1 MFKTS
6 LKKTSN
12 KIKRSNVQ
20 ELLEN
25 SQDDNS
31 KHKFNVGWTR
41 MPQKCLQIS
50 FEPSNHKFRSLKY
63 VL

>member
-31 KHKFNVGWTR
+31 KHKFNVG
-41 MPQKCLQIS
+41 
-50 FEPSNHKFRSLKY
+50 
-63 VL
+63 